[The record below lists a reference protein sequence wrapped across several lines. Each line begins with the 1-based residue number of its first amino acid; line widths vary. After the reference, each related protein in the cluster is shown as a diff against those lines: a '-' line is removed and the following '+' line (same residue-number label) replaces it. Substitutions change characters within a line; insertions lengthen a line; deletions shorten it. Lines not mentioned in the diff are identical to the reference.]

1 MRLPLPHR
9 AAADD
14 AQRLCRAAASRRGAV
29 AAESYLSAAP
39 KAPLCKGPARERCLW
54 QKKRPQRPSSHWPWR
69 AATRAG
75 KVSWQP
81 GTVSRQADWGIDAEV
96 YQHRI
101 TTPPALRATS
111 PYTGEALTCVRRK
124 RSGTAAQRTRDARP
138 YYEDDCL
145 GGGRRGRCLH
155 RPVPRRGKNALPVRY
170 GPKTPRRQGERP
182 CRRGAYM
189 GRGAP
194 GTASAYSFAFPRPA
208 EVDFRCPARGRGRP
222 QPSRRIRVAASK

>member
-1 MRLPLPHR
+1 MTRNDC
-9 AAADD
+9 A
-14 AQRLCRAAASRRGAV
+14 AQRPLAEGAV

-170 GPKTPRRQGERP
+170 GPKDATAAGRKALPPWPACRKCIFAPLSPVFATSKSCKNDLIERAGGPLPPAPIPR
-182 CRRGAYM
+182 CSGA
-189 GRGAP
+189 A
-194 GTASAYSFAFPRPA
+194 
-208 EVDFRCPARGRGRP
+208 DF
-222 QPSRRIRVAASK
+222 SVVF

>member
-1 MRLPLPHR
+1 M
-9 AAADD
+9 
-14 AQRLCRAAASRRGAV
+14 
-29 AAESYLSAAP
+29 
-39 KAPLCKGPARERCLW
+39 CKGPARERCLW

-170 GPKTPRRQGERP
+170 GPTDATAAGRKALPPWRIYGKGVRWAPLPRIPLRSRV
-182 CRRGAYM
+182 RRGL
-189 GRGAP
+189 G
-194 GTASAYSFAFPRPA
+194 
-208 EVDFRCPARGRGRP
+208 FRCPARGRGRGVLEP
-222 QPSRRIRVAASK
+222 QRFQVQPVHKHRNEPYGAVLRYFVLEAP

>member
-1 MRLPLPHR
+1 MTRNDC
-9 AAADD
+9 A
-14 AQRLCRAAASRRGAV
+14 AQRPLAEGAV

-54 QKKRPQRPSSHWPWR
+54 QMQRLQRPSSRLPWW

-101 TTPPALRATS
+101 TTLPALRAPTMRTIAS
-111 PYTGEALTCVRRK
+111 VGGVGADAYIGPCRVAAKMPCRFD
-124 RSGTAAQRTRDARP
+124 TA
-138 YYEDDCL
+138 
-145 GGGRRGRCLH
+145 
-155 RPVPRRGKNALPVRY
+155 
-170 GPKTPRRQGERP
+170 PKTPRRQGERP

-194 GTASAYSFAFPRPA
+194 GTASAYSLDFPLPA

-222 QPSRRIRVAASK
+222 QPSRRIRAAASK